1 MYPSPPYFSE
11 DKGTLVFRHPNA
23 PSSARNIDGSSSETT
38 WSPEEILAQQ
48 LAYVKG
54 LASAEAREDVKDL
67 FMTVPSYFTQ
77 AQRRSLKDAAEV
89 AGLQLTGI
97 ISEAGAVG
105 LNYAMTRSFPVKEYH
120 MIYDSGAIKTT
131 ATILSFETKEVPI
144 ESPLLPGKSKKLMKP
159 KLVNT
164 TIVEVIAFDSEQD
177 LGGAF
182 LDERLRDVLV
192 EEFLAQDGNSV
203 EDIRN
208 DPRALRKLWSQ
219 ASKVKQVLSANNE
232 ASASVSGSRRR
243 STRQK
248 LTGRSL
254 QVESLINDID
264 FRTRVSR
271 TKFEEVCAK
280 EAARFKNPIVNALK
294 LAGMT
299 QVSASETAGELLRD

>member
-1 MYPSPPYFSE
+1 VKPLLAATSVPNNTIYPSQPYLSE

-23 PSSARNIDGSSSETT
+23 PSAAYNIDGSSSETT

-54 LASAEAREDVKDL
+54 LASSAANEDVKDL

-105 LNYAMTRSFPVKEYH
+105 LNYAMTRNFPVKEYH
-120 MIYDSGAIKTT
+120 MIYDSGAMKTT
-131 ATILSFETKEVPI
+131 ATILSFETKELPI
-144 ESPLLPGKSKKLMKP
+144 ESALLTGKSKKVIKP
-159 KLVNT
+159 KLANT

-182 LDERLRDVLV
+182 LDERLREVLV
-192 EEFLAQDGNSV
+192 DEFLAQDGNSG
-203 EDIRN
+203 EDIR
-208 DPRALRKLWSQ
+208 DDARALRKLWRE

-232 ASASVSGSRRR
+232 ASANVSETHP
-243 STRQK
+243 STRPTN
-248 LTGRSL
+248 LSPFACRSNRSSTTSTSAQGCPEQSSKRSAQRRL
-254 QVESLINDID
+254 RGSATRLSTPLSSL
-264 FRTRVSR
+264 
-271 TKFEEVCAK
+271 A
-280 EAARFKNPIVNALK
+280 
-294 LAGMT
+294 
-299 QVSASETAGELLRD
+299 